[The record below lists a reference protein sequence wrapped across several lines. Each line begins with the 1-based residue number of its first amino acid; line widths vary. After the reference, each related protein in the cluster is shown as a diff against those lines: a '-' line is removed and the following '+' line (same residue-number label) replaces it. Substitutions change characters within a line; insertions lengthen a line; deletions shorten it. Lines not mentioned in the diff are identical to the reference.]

1 MTVDALS
8 LAQQL
13 RAAELSPA
21 QADAIAAAIGNA
33 VIEGAATKGDLQELR
48 TELKADIR
56 QLRTEFKAEIQQLE
70 ARFDS
75 KIEQLRSQ
83 MMIWFIA
90 TNLTI
95 GAIVIAA
102 LKL

>member
-1 MTVDALS
+1 MTVDTLS

-21 QADAIAAAIGNA
+21 QADAIAAAIGKA
-33 VIEGAATKGDLQELR
+33 VIEGTAT
-48 TELKADIR
+48 KADI
-56 QLRTEFKAEIQQLE
+56 QQIRTDFSAEIKELRSEIAQFKIEIE
-70 ARFDS
+70 AKIDS

-95 GAIVIAA
+95 GAIIIAA